1 MTYWLRGRFGL
12 SRLDMEV
19 GHHGLKAF
27 FVFSELFDKHKHNR
41 DVPLIN
47 LEFSVHMVF
56 LINVYIQNRKKIRA
70 QIRAG
75 CSTTQKTNISLV

>member
-1 MTYWLRGRFGL
+1 MVSAVTYWLRGWFGL

-41 DVPLIN
+41 NVPLIN
-47 LEFSVHMVF
+47 LKLTVV
-56 LINVYIQNRKKIRA
+56 
-70 QIRAG
+70 
-75 CSTTQKTNISLV
+75 